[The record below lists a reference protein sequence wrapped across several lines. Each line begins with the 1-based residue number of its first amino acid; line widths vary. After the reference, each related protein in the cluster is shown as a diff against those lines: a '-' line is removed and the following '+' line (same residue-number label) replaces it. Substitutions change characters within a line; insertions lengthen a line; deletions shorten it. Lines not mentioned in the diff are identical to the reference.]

1 MPMSGITKSSG
12 GMMRRFMSVALI
24 GLAVAGTTTVAAA
37 QGLGGGQ
44 AAPASRA
51 DVRGGAGGSDSVR
64 GRRGGLGGARAALAG
79 LSLSSTQKSQ
89 IKTINKKYANQ
100 FKQLRQANGTNAGA
114 QSANARVQM
123 QAIAERERAEIRG
136 VLTPEQRTQFDANV
150 AKQRGKGKASLGGK
164 PERN

>member
-37 QGLGGGQ
+37 QSLGGGQ
-44 AAPASRA
+44 AAPAGRA

-64 GRRGGLGGARAALAG
+64 GRRGGPGGARAALAG

-89 IKTINKKYANQ
+89 IKTINKKYADQ

-114 QSANARVQM
+114 QNANARVQM

-150 AKQRGKGKASLGGK
+150 AKQRGKGKAGLRTK